1 VHFVANTVSFEPVIE
16 AKYARSSYFDVIEAP
31 ARSVCVRR
39 RSVRREKSMKSTISD
54 KSADQKAQTSKAK
67 RKKALAKSIVAKRAQ
82 RKKLQL
88 ESNCAVDDDVAS
100 CSVLLALKSEQKS
113 GPNCTTT
120 ADAAAEGILTTQT
133 TQAYCKGALMTAV
146 RKQIHPCQKRESGGA
161 TSIDFDEP
169 AATSIETANEYGT
182 AGSKCISSFS
192 PRKLPVTSLPV
203 TKFSLAEHCKLLVVN
218 KLNLNHLN
226 LSESE
231 GNAMRRQASLSVLC
245 PALSYR
251 RRAAVLEVCQVIQ

>member
-1 VHFVANTVSFEPVIE
+1 
-16 AKYARSSYFDVIEAP
+16 
-31 ARSVCVRR
+31 
-39 RSVRREKSMKSTISD
+39 MKSTISD
-54 KSADQKAQTSKAK
+54 KSADEKAQTSKAK
-67 RKKALAKSIVAKRAQ
+67 RKKALAESIVAKRAQ

-169 AATSIETANEYGT
+169 AATSIYGT

-192 PRKLPVTSLPV
+192 PRKLP
-203 TKFSLAEHCKLLVVN
+203 KFSLAEHCKLLVVN